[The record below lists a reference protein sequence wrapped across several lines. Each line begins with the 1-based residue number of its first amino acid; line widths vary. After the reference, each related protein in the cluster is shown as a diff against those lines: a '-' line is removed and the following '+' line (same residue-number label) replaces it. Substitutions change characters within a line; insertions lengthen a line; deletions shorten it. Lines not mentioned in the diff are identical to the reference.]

1 MSSWSSNCCGAPVY
15 DPWNTGEGRCC
26 ECHEMCF
33 DEEGTQNIDEREE
46 EHNVV
51 NLCKD
56 AERKIDVVVK
66 EFKVL

>member
-1 MSSWSSNCCGAPVY
+1 
-15 DPWNTGEGRCC
+15 
-26 ECHEMCF
+26 MCF